1 MKNETKFS
9 SDGTGSIRTSGT
21 ETATEYELTTR
32 EGLINVANSSRRAQN
47 AKRRGRTQWQD
58 VLEQLLKPEFHDFL
72 TVLVD
77 NMPKLAEMVTCLT
90 KAYDFAQTVATD
102 KVMIND
108 FVHGIG
114 EFVKSVT
121 EKAKGI
127 AAPAIEANDSAQAD
141 TTMIGMFGIVRM
153 LKDPHVQKKLRFTL
167 VFLALWQKTN
177 NNADQIH
184 RGIKTEDGHV

>member
-1 MKNETKFS
+1 
-9 SDGTGSIRTSGT
+9 
-21 ETATEYELTTR
+21 
-32 EGLINVANSSRRAQN
+32 
-47 AKRRGRTQWQD
+47 
-58 VLEQLLKPEFHDFL
+58 
-72 TVLVD
+72 
-77 NMPKLAEMVTCLT
+77 MPKLAEMVTCLT